1 MHITYVVT
9 YCDLPSAAVAGRGH
23 HGFGVVVRALD
34 AARAAVVAVAADN
47 AKKGRMS
54 YLFPLF

>member
-1 MHITYVVT
+1 ML
-9 YCDLPSAAVAGRGH
+9 CDLPSAAVAGRGD
-23 HGFGVVVRALD
+23 HGLGVVVRALD

-47 AKKGRMS
+47 AKKGRM